1 MYSGSL
7 LVDAIVIVNLRM
19 IRSVIVDDSVEAVNS
34 LKADLTQWCPD
45 VSLIGAANS
54 VKEGIQLIQQTK
66 PQLVFL
72 DIQLGDGEG
81 FDILNEL
88 QDPDI
93 QVIFTTGLDNQGIR
107 AIKYSAL
114 DYLLKPVDP
123 DELIEAVKKARG
135 KELQQSLSDNLKL
148 LSDYLSSGSPAPRR
162 LALNSADRVHV
173 IQTNEIV
180 RCESERNYTTF
191 FLSTGKQIVVTRT
204 LKEYEELLEPIGF
217 VRVHHSHLINIE
229 FLKEFVKQ
237 DGGYVLM
244 KDGSNVPVS
253 VRKKE
258 YLLRI
263 LGL

>member
-7 LVDAIVIVNLRM
+7 LADAIVIVNLRM
-19 IRSVIVDDSVEAVNS
+19 IRSVIVDDFVEAVNS
-34 LKADLTQWCPD
+34 LKADLTQWCPE
-45 VSLIGAANS
+45 VSLIGTANS

-93 QVIFTTGLDNQGIR
+93 QVIFTTGIDNQGIR

-148 LSDYLSSGSPAPRR
+148 LRDYLSSGSPAPKR

-229 FLKEFVKQ
+229 FLKEFIKQ

-258 YLLRI
+258 DLLRI